1 LSHDRRPFLIALIVA
16 CAFFMD
22 QLDGT
27 VIATALPQMARSFH
41 DTPVN
46 VSIGMTAYLLTLAVF
61 IPVSGW
67 IADRFGARTIFG
79 SAVLIFTLASV
90 LCGFSGSLWQFVAA
104 RIVQGVGGAMMV
116 PVGRLVVLR
125 TAEKTELVRAM
136 AFITTPGLVATV
148 VGPPLGGFITTFA
161 TWRWIFFLNIPIGI
175 AGLILIALF
184 MPNPKTDVPRAFDP
198 LGFVLSGTGLASLVY
213 GIGLVGRPEAS
224 WSQAAIFC
232 TVGLAVAI
240 AAVYHALRSPAPLLD
255 LSTLRVRTFATSTL
269 WCGVLYRIVI
279 GSTPFLWPLMFQISF
294 GMSAFAS
301 GLIIIGCAV
310 GDVSMK
316 AVTTRILRRFG
327 FRQVLFVNGLA
338 IALLVTLSGMFART
352 TPVAI
357 IFLVL
362 LCVGVSRSMQ
372 FTALNA
378 LAYSDIEPAKMGA
391 ASSLASTLQQI
402 SFGLGIAFAALAL
415 HLTRDFRSSFLAV
428 GAVALLS
435 TLPSLRLDPRA
446 GSAVSGHLAR
456 S

>member
-1 LSHDRRPFLIALIVA
+1 
-16 CAFFMD
+16 ME

-27 VIATALPQMARSFH
+27 VIATALPQMARSFR

-67 IADRFGARTIFG
+67 IADRFGARTVFR
-79 SAVLIFTLASV
+79 SAVLIFTLASI
-90 LCGFSGSLWQFVAA
+90 LCGFSDSLWQFVGA

-125 TAEKTELVRAM
+125 TAEKAELVRAM

-148 VGPPLGGFITTFA
+148 VGPPLGGFITTYA

-213 GIGLVGRPEAS
+213 GIDLVGRPEAG
-224 WSQAAIFC
+224 WTQAAIFC
-232 TVGLAVAI
+232 AAGLFVSF

-255 LSTLRVRTFATSTL
+255 LSTLRVPTFATSTL

-279 GSTPFLWPLMFQISF
+279 GSTPFLWALMFQISF

-301 GLIIIGCAV
+301 GLLIIGCAI

-316 AVTTRILRRFG
+316 AVTTQILRRFG
-327 FRQVLFVNGLA
+327 FRRVLFVNGLA
-338 IALLVTLSGMFART
+338 ITVLVTLSGMFTRA
-352 TPVAI
+352 TPIAI

-362 LCVGVSRSMQ
+362 LGVGVSRSMQ

-378 LAYSDIEPAKMGA
+378 LAYSDIEPSKMSA
-391 ASSLASTLQQI
+391 ASSLAGTLQQI
-402 SFGLGIAFAALAL
+402 SFGLGIAFGALAL
-415 HLTRDFRSSFLAV
+415 HITRDFRASFLAI
-428 GAVALLS
+428 GAVAFLA
-435 TLPSLRLDPRA
+435 TLPSLRLDPQA
-446 GSAVSGHLAR
+446 GSSVSGHLAR